1 MCEFIDRDSAMLS
14 GYPPYTKF
22 MDEFIRGKEGMYSLS
37 PSNKFQVA
45 TAKAHMQILH
55 TEEC

>member
-1 MCEFIDRDSAMLS
+1 MLS